1 MRSAELAITSL
12 ISNKRELLNSFKK
25 FEARNTS
32 AKSKKIRAKSKKNLM
47 KKRCVNPK
55 VLKIDLM
62 SFSLRTRLSHCGING
77 KHHAISLN
85 NGRKHTIIVRYLNDL
100 GF

>member
-32 AKSKKIRAKSKKNLM
+32 AKSKKIRAKSNLM
-47 KKRCVNPK
+47 KKRCVNPN

-85 NGRKHTIIVRYLNDL
+85 NGRKHTIIVRYLNDEGL
-100 GF
+100 Y